1 MIGGLQFYSLK
12 KELVDTGK
20 MPEKLFHDTI
30 LQNNTMP
37 VELVK
42 AVLKGEDLKKDKVTE
57 WKFLE

>member
-1 MIGGLQFYSLK
+1 
-12 KELVDTGK
+12 